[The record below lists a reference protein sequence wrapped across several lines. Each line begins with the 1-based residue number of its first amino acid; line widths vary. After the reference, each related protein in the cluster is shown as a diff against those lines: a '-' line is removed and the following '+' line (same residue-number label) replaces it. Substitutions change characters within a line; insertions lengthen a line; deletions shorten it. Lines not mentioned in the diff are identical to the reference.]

1 MNTKAKDSTA
11 KDSASRRGGSS
22 DPPNF
27 LSELGRHQLAL
38 AVEGTTALCRG
49 SEALRKI
56 QQDAAHDA
64 SVFHEETAQRLFASC
79 QPAELMAIQSELM
92 RFTLQSAGSY
102 WQKIAARMMQTQV
115 EMIKSV
121 THVLEREKDTG
132 TKSPMEVL
140 QSAMPPLASSFFP
153 MTAHVPEGQPLHS

>member
-11 KDSASRRGGSS
+11 RRGASS
-22 DPPNF
+22 DPPNV

-38 AVEGTTALCRG
+38 AVDGTTAQCRG

-56 QQDAAHDA
+56 QQDAAHLA

-79 QPAELMAIQSELM
+79 QPTELIVIQSEIL
-92 RFTLQSAGSY
+92 RFTMQSAGRY
-102 WQKIAARMMQTQV
+102 WQQIAASAMQTQV

-121 THVLEREKDTG
+121 THVLEREKETG

-140 QSAMPPLASSFFP
+140 QSVMPPLASSFFP
-153 MTAHVPEGQPLHS
+153 MTAHVSEGQPLHS

>member
-11 KDSASRRGGSS
+11 KRGAST
-22 DPPNF
+22 DPTNF
-27 LSELGRHQLAL
+27 LSELGRHQMAL

-56 QQDAAHDA
+56 QQDAAHEA
-64 SVFHEETAQRLFASC
+64 SVFHEETAQRLFVSC

-92 RFTLQSAGSY
+92 RFTLQSVGSY
-102 WQKIAARMMQTQV
+102 WQKIAARTMQTQV
-115 EMIKSV
+115 ELIKSV

-140 QSAMPPLASSFFP
+140 QSAIPPLANSFFP

>member
-1 MNTKAKDSTA
+1 MNTKAKDSTP
-11 KDSASRRGGSS
+11 RRGASN
-22 DPPNF
+22 PPNF

-38 AVEGTTALCRG
+38 AVDGTTALCRS

-56 QQDAAHDA
+56 QQYAAHEA
-64 SVFHEETAQRLFASC
+64 SVFHEETAQRLFVSC
-79 QPAELMAIQSELM
+79 QPAELVAIQSELL
-92 RFTLQSAGSY
+92 RFTMQSAGKY
-102 WQKIAARMMQTQV
+102 WQQIAASVMQTQV

-132 TKSPMEVL
+132 TKSPMQVL
-140 QSAMPPLASSFFP
+140 QSVMPPLASSFFP

>member
-1 MNTKAKDSTA
+1 MITKVKNSTA
-11 KDSASRRGGSS
+11 QPAESH
-22 DPPNF
+22 PPNI
-27 LSELGRHQLAL
+27 LSELGRHHLAL
-38 AVEGTTALCRG
+38 VVDGTTVMCRG

-56 QQDAAHDA
+56 QQNAAHEA
-64 SVFHEETAQRLFASC
+64 SVFHEETAQRLFVSC
-79 QPAELMAIQSELM
+79 QPAELMAIQSELL
-92 RFTLQSAGSY
+92 RFVVQSAGKY
-102 WQKIAARMMQTQV
+102 WQQVAANAMQTQV

-153 MTAHVPEGQPLHS
+153 MTAHVPDGQPLHS

>member
-1 MNTKAKDSTA
+1 MNTKAKDSTT
-11 KDSASRRGGSS
+11 RRGAN

-27 LSELGRHQLAL
+27 IFELGRHQLAL
-38 AVEGTTALCRG
+38 AVDGTTALCRG

-56 QQDAAHDA
+56 QHDAAHEA
-64 SVFHEETAQRLFASC
+64 SVFHEETAQRLFVSC
-79 QPAELMAIQSELM
+79 QPAELMAIQAELL
-92 RFTLQSAGSY
+92 RFTMQSAGKY
-102 WQKIAARMMQTQV
+102 WQQIAANAMQTQV

-121 THVLEREKDTG
+121 THVLQREKDTG

-140 QSAMPPLASSFFP
+140 QSVMPPLASSFFP

>member
-11 KDSASRRGGSS
+11 RRGASN
-22 DPPNF
+22 PPNF

-38 AVEGTTALCRG
+38 AVDGTTALCRG

-56 QQDAAHDA
+56 QQDAAHEA
-64 SVFHEETAQRLFASC
+64 SVFHEETAQRLFVSC
-79 QPAELMAIQSELM
+79 QPAELVAIQSELL
-92 RFTLQSAGSY
+92 RFTMQSAGKY
-102 WQKIAARMMQTQV
+102 WQQIAASAMQTQV

-132 TKSPMEVL
+132 TKSPMQVL
-140 QSAMPPLASSFFP
+140 QSFKPPLASSFFP